1 MMNSNTLTAS
11 LILLDDWFVN
21 QFIKMFNRS
30 LKLIDNRAL
39 HSFFQF
45 IKDDNYGKLHFQFK
59 LKMTIMVNFIFSK
72 LHFQFQLLYY
82 FVDDFGL
89 VEFWSS

>member
-1 MMNSNTLTAS
+1 MMNSDTLTAS

-30 LKLIDNRAL
+30 LKRIDNRAL

-45 IKDDNYGKLHFQFK
+45 IKDDNYGKLHFQF
-59 LKMTIMVNFIFSK
+59 
-72 LHFQFQLLYY
+72 QLLYY